1 MNASHDLEQRIADY
15 YETEA
20 PRRAPDWLGERILAS
35 VDTTP
40 QRRTMLGRP
49 WRFPAMT
56 SFAKL
61 AAGAVAMVAFAT
73 VGMTLVSLPAA
84 GPGAPAPSEA
94 LSSPSATPAPSAP
107 VPGALPPPL
116 TERFESTSH
125 GISMDY
131 PAGWQTR
138 RATERWTD
146 GVINFDAPGVDIIF
160 DPARGDDLYFAVA
173 SEPLDGRPDHAWRD
187 DLTLPCP
194 GGGGGGTLTFDGA
207 SGWVFTCGGTPGR
220 RSAIL
225 AKDNHGYA
233 IVLYLGDEGLID
245 TYTDAWFVS
254 VLETLDLR
262 AEDAPDAAN
271 PTESP

>member
-1 MNASHDLEQRIADY
+1 MNAIHDLEQRIADY

-20 PRRAPDWLGERILAS
+20 PHRAPDWLGDRILAS

-49 WRFPAMT
+49 WRFPAMN

-61 AAGAVAMVAFAT
+61 AAGAVAIVAFAT
-73 VGMTLVSLPAA
+73 VGLTLVSPPAA
-84 GPGAPAPSEA
+84 GPGATAPSEA
-94 LSSPSATPAPSAP
+94 PSSPSATPAPSTP
-107 VPGALPPPL
+107 VSGALPPPL

-173 SEPLDGRPDHAWRD
+173 SEPLDGRLDHAWRD
-187 DLTLPCP
+187 DLTLPGCP
-194 GGGGGGTLTFDGA
+194 GGAGGGTTTFDGA
-207 SGWVFTCGGTPGR
+207 SGWVFTCGGLPGR
-220 RSAIL
+220 RHSAIL
-225 AKDNHGYA
+225 ATDAHGYA

-245 TYTDAWFVS
+245 TYTDTWFVS

-262 AEDAPDAAN
+262 AE
-271 PTESP
+271 